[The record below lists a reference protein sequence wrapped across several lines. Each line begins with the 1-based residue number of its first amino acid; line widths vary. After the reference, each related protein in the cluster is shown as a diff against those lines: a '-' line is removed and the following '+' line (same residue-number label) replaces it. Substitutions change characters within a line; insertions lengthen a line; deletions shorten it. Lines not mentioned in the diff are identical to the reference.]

1 MPPFSG
7 TCRVLVVDID
17 GTFLNSA
24 KAVSPAV
31 RTALIAAREAGIH
44 VCFATGRMFEA
55 VSHWVSD
62 LGLTAPQIANNGADV
77 VDPCSGQRL
86 RNRCLSPAT
95 VRWLLG
101 RAEELGFVPTVFS
114 GRRVLAPARTVDA
127 TLIARN
133 NEFVDVIPMTELRS
147 PALSVE
153 KVLYLSTER
162 APEFAALRDRLQ
174 REAATGQEA
183 EFSVLITEP
192 GILNFCHP
200 EATKLKAVAW
210 VCAYLGCDLGD
221 VVAVGDGDNDVD
233 VLAGVGLGVAM
244 GNASAGAR
252 AAAARSV
259 PDNDHD
265 GLAVAVHEV
274 VIPTAPP

>member
-24 KAVSPAV
+24 KTVTPGV
-31 RTALIAAREAGIH
+31 RDALIAAREAGVH

-62 LGLTAPQIANNGADV
+62 LGLTAPQVANNGADV
-77 VDPCSGQRL
+77 VDPLSGRRL
-86 RNRCLSPAT
+86 RNRCLTPAT
-95 VRWLLG
+95 VAWLMA
-101 RAEELGFVPTVFS
+101 RAERLGFVPTVFS
-114 GRRVLAPARTVDA
+114 GRRVLAAARTPDA
-127 TLIARN
+127 ALIARN
-133 NEFVDVIPMTELRS
+133 NEFVEVVRDAELRS
-147 PALSVE
+147 PTLNVE
-153 KVLYLSTER
+153 KVLYLSIAR
-162 APEFAALRDRLQ
+162 AGELAALRDQLQ
-174 REAATGQEA
+174 REAAA
-183 EFSVLITEP
+183 EPAAELSVLITEP

-200 EATKLKAVAW
+200 EATKLRAVAW
-210 VCAYLGCDLGD
+210 LCAHLGYDLTD

-244 GNASAGAR
+244 GNASAAAR
-252 AAAARSV
+252 AVASRSV

-265 GLAVAVHEV
+265 GLAVAVRDLV
-274 VIPTAPP
+274 LPAAPR